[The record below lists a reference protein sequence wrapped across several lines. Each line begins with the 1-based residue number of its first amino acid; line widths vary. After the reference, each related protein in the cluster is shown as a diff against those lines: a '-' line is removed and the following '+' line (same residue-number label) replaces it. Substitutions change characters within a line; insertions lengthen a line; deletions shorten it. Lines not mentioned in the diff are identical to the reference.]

1 MTGMS
6 GRTALILMAVLF
18 GLAVGQR
25 SWMTEDEI
33 MELPDCDARLKEP
46 QGQRDLLF
54 QSDSGTDWFC
64 PHFWPKQDIDVYSC
78 GSRGCSKSRHQIG
91 MQIARMDECR
101 TYLSIANHKHRVVS
115 CMPWEANPDLAG
127 GVADMRH
134 LREQFL
140 RLKPLR
146 QWNEANEN
154 VQDQRDLVPNC
165 ESSQDE
171 IVFSNKAC
179 VHVDSQVMWLK
190 PVYKFDV
197 VQDGIR
203 NYCVL
208 SSKTTVGPSS
218 YRVDLLTHWGQPD
231 DVDKA
236 FARCRFYSVGPP
248 QDKFDFDL
256 ANDDSPE
263 WKFKDIQFY
272 DYRDDSDWVK
282 CTDSVS
288 EACVDNVFS
297 FHAKECA
304 WVRQSQVGP
313 IPLKTMLDLLTQ
325 EDEEGFTRYSKNGR
339 YVMNL
344 GERKIE
350 AWVNDNRWGGEE
362 NRLDTSTA
370 SLYFKEKKGFSCSG
384 CQQSGWALSREAN
397 QNECGVPQPCMRCE
411 PWQRVDTPFGGLSM
425 CNPSFEIRRCVSCQA
440 HHVRSTEKTEGAEKV
455 CVPCPPLTP
464 MRREGQVDC
473 SLCEHTQWFDAESRD
488 GCVYLMSVADGL
500 SFTGGTR
507 FDKAFVDQYRRA
519 GSTRRPETV
528 PALHY
533 RNLASDGNWWNAS
546 TSVEMCSSS
555 SFAVVDMSVSSALTR
570 NVQGR
575 RMKFRR
581 WCGHAEIL
589 KYDDT
594 VMLPLNCESRRPA
607 ITTSLGELVAG
618 RAAVYT
624 LAYERRFVSNRMA
637 EVKLTMVS
645 DGFSCYYELRR
656 EGREE
661 DCRYCPGT
669 MYTKDCGPTY
679 HAELDTPAVA
689 GAGTCVLCDQQCS
702 TVHFPNHFFAATQ
715 FSCWSNG
722 TERVRGSMNF
732 GSLQNI
738 ALTMAAS
745 MNYWYKAAPC
755 RPCAKVSDASVPQI
769 VTRCGNKVWFETWH
783 ATDTDTV
790 LEVKRP
796 KGRFCCAM
804 DNVNNAAG
812 NARFDGQIGT
822 RCVSQESELMM
833 TSATPLCEKSVPDL
847 ATNYTNFCP
856 PNWFLDR
863 SAEGCAGVL
872 TEWKRT
878 CCRQCEECKGA
889 GRIKTDKY
897 AQCSGGTDYDT
908 QLHGCVASCAEKNY
922 EFNGTCYA
930 CESCA

>member
-1 MTGMS
+1 MAGMA
-6 GRTALILMAVLF
+6 GRVVLMLMAVLVD
-18 GLAVGQR
+18 LAVGQR
-25 SWMTEDEI
+25 PWMTEDEI
-33 MELPDCDARLKEP
+33 MQLPDCDGRLKEP
-46 QGQRDLLF
+46 QRQDALSW
-54 QSDSGTDWFC
+54 QSDSGIDWFC
-64 PHFWPKQDIDVYSC
+64 PHFWPMQGIDVYSC
-78 GSRGCSKSRHQIG
+78 RSGGCSTSRHEIG
-91 MQIARMDECR
+91 MQITRMDECR
-101 TYLSIANHKHRVVS
+101 TYLSIDNHRRRVVS
-115 CMPWEANPDLAG
+115 CMPWEVNPDDGA

-134 LREQFL
+134 LRAQFS
-140 RLKPLR
+140 RFRPMR
-146 QWNEANEN
+146 QWHEANEN
-154 VQDQRDLVPNC
+154 VKDQSDPVPNC
-165 ESSQDE
+165 ETIQDE
-171 IVFSNKAC
+171 VFFSNKAC
-179 VHVDSQVMWLK
+179 VHVDSQVVWLK
-190 PVYKFDV
+190 PVYKFNV
-197 VQDGIR
+197 VKDNNR

-218 YRVDLLTHWGQPD
+218 YRFEQLTHWEQPD
-231 DVDKA
+231 DVYKA
-236 FARCRFYSVGPP
+236 FTRCRFYSVGAP
-248 QDKFDFDL
+248 QDKFDFDI
-256 ANDDSPE
+256 ANDDSAE

-272 DYRDDSDWVK
+272 DYRPGSESVP
-282 CTDSVS
+282 CTDSVT

-297 FHAKECA
+297 FYAKECA
-304 WVRQSQVGP
+304 WVRQSESKQ
-313 IPLKTMLDLLTQ
+313 ISLKTMLDLLPR
-325 EDEEGFTRYSKNGR
+325 EDEESFVSYSNNGR

-344 GERKIE
+344 GQRKIE
-350 AWVNDNRWGGEE
+350 AWVNNHPWGGEE
-362 NRLDTSTA
+362 KLLDTNTA
-370 SLYFKEKKGFSCSG
+370 SLYFKERQGFSCSG
-384 CQQSGWALSREAN
+384 CQETGWALSREAKP
-397 QNECGVPQPCMRCE
+397 NECGVPQPCVRCE
-411 PWQRVDTPFGGLSM
+411 PWERVDTPFGGLSK
-425 CNPSFEIRRCVSCQA
+425 CNPTFEIRRCVSCLA
-440 HHVRSTEKTEGAEKV
+440 HHVRSIENIEGAEKT

-464 MRREGQVDC
+464 MRREGQMGC
-473 SLCEHTQWFDAESRD
+473 SACEHTQWFDASSPA
-488 GCVYLMSVADGL
+488 GCVYFMSVADGL
-500 SFTGGTR
+500 SFTGGAR

-533 RNLASDGNWWNAS
+533 RNLVSDGNAWNAS
-546 TSVEMCSSS
+546 TSVEMCPSS
-555 SFAVVDMSVSSALTR
+555 SFAVVNMSVSSVLTS

-575 RMKFRR
+575 RMRFRR

-594 VMLPLNCESRRPA
+594 VMQPLNCGSRRPA
-607 ITTSLGELVAG
+607 MTTSLGELVAG

-637 EVKLTMVS
+637 EVKLTMS

-679 HAELDTPAVA
+679 HTELDTPAVA

-702 TVHFPNHFFAATQ
+702 IELFPDHFFAATQ

-722 TERVRGSMNF
+722 TERVRGSVNF
-732 GSLQNI
+732 GSLKEI

-796 KGRFCCAM
+796 IKRFCCAI

-812 NARFDGQIGT
+812 NARFDREIGT

-833 TSATPLCEKSVPDL
+833 TSPTSLCEKSVPDL

-856 PNWFLDR
+856 PGWFLDR
-863 SAEGCAGVL
+863 SAPGCAGVL

-878 CCRQCEECKGA
+878 CCKQCEECKGA
-889 GRIKTDKY
+889 GKIKTDKY

-930 CESCA
+930 CESCV